1 MERLDVATH
10 SKKIQEYYD
19 KVVLSKDNVTYA
31 VFTSEKATLV
41 PSTLGD
47 GDISDFLEEF
57 EEGKV
62 QYGLARVNPPG
73 SDVYKLVLLGWCPD
87 TAPFKSRSSFGANFG
102 EVAKIMRGYHVQITA
117 RDSDDL
123 DVKDILKTVSDAA
136 GARYSIQYTS
146 GKSSSPKAKPQSFRK
161 PEEASSVLKP
171 KIAHSIPK
179 KAPVVPSKNASP
191 SSTKDEDEDDW
202 NGEKEV
208 EVRDFTEKPLE
219 KPVSSYKPHPKVD
232 LDAIRKEGNIKA
244 PLLVKEPVSVVK
256 PKAAPFKPAPPVKTP
271 VFGTKAPIISGL
283 PKKSDNVVGGLS
295 RNFGAENGKTPA
307 QLWAEKKGKFKKDDS
322 PQEDVTTQLEA
333 SSLEDGRDEELK
345 REEESEPEF
354 EHEHEHEKEEEPEPE
369 PVQEPEPEPEQESEP
384 EPESEQEPEPE
395 SEPELE
401 QETEVESKKSPS
413 PTQATALYD
422 YTAEEDNEI
431 SITEGEL
438 IVEIEKVDEEWW
450 IGVNSKGEKG
460 LFVASYVKEVSV
472 VPSAKKPVPPP
483 PAPRSQSPKRK
494 IVVAEYD
501 YDAAEDNELTF
512 KEGDKIE
519 VLDQPDDDWWLGQ
532 VGGQKGLFPS
542 NYVSA

>member
-1 MERLDVATH
+1 MERLDVAAH

-47 GDISDFLEEF
+47 GDITDFLQEF

-62 QYGLARVNPPG
+62 QYGLAKVNPPG

-146 GKSSSPKAKPQSFRK
+146 GKSSSPKPKPQSFRK
-161 PEEASSVLKP
+161 PEEASSVVKP
-171 KIAHSIPK
+171 KIAPLIPK
-179 KAPVVPSKNASP
+179 KAPFVPSKKTP
-191 SSTKDEDEDDW
+191 SSSTNDEDEDDW
-202 NGEKEV
+202 DGEKEV

-232 LDAIRKEGNIKA
+232 LDAIRKEGNIEA
-244 PLLVKEPVSVVK
+244 PLLVKEPISVVK
-256 PKAAPFKPAPPVKTP
+256 TKSAPFKPAPPVKTP
-271 VFGTKAPIISGL
+271 VFSTKAPIISGL
-283 PKKSDNVVGGLS
+283 PKKSDNVIGGLS

-307 QLWAEKKGKFKKDDS
+307 QLWAEKKGKFKKADS
-322 PQEDVTTQLEA
+322 PEEDVIAQLKS
-333 SSLEDGRDEELK
+333 SSLEDERDGAPK
-345 REEESEPEF
+345 KEEESEPEPEF
-354 EHEHEHEKEEEPEPE
+354 EHE
-369 PVQEPEPEPEQESEP
+369 QEEQESEP
-384 EPESEQEPEPE
+384 EPEAEQEPEPESEPAPELEPEQEPEPE

-401 QETEVESKKSPS
+401 QEPEVESTKTPS
-413 PTQATALYD
+413 ITQATALYD

-472 VPSAKKPVPPP
+472 VPSNKKPVPPP